1 MFEPSNEG
9 RENTITLLEKCV
21 TEINVW
27 LQNNFLKLNES
38 KTELLLLG
46 QKTLLSNFPPT
57 RLQIK
62 THTVEPSSTV
72 KDLGVVFDSAL
83 AMSDHVS
90 NIVRSCF
97 YHLRNLSRIRPCLT
111 DTALLTAI
119 HAFVTSRLDYGNA
132 LLNGVPQKLLSKLQR
147 VQNAAAKLI
156 KRARKFDH
164 VTPLA
169 TD

>member
-1 MFEPSNEG
+1 MK
-9 RENTITLLEKCV
+9 EKCV

-83 AMSDHVS
+83 AMSDHVF

-111 DTALLTAI
+111 DTALLT
-119 HAFVTSRLDYGNA
+119 VCKM
-132 LLNGVPQKLLSKLQR
+132 PQR
-147 VQNAAAKLI
+147 N
-156 KRARKFDH
+156 
-164 VTPLA
+164 
-169 TD
+169 